1 MPLFCVVLLEYIYSK
16 GTIKMK
22 KKVTKISLAVIIAL
36 LMTMLVVLAACG
48 SEAPVTSEPPPQEEI
63 QQDQTPLEQQPH
75 EQESTTTAEND
86 LAAAQD
92 IGQGATVFNFQ
103 MFDGEGN
110 VLSWNVHTDE
120 TTVGA
125 ALVEVGLIEGET
137 SDFGLMV
144 SHVNGIRADFV
155 EDDAYWAFFVDDDFA
170 MVGVDATDIEEGV
183 TYKFIYTP
191 A

>member
-1 MPLFCVVLLEYIYSK
+1 
-16 GTIKMK
+16 
-22 KKVTKISLAVIIAL
+22 
-36 LMTMLVVLAACG
+36 MTMLVVLAACG

>member
-1 MPLFCVVLLEYIYSK
+1 
-16 GTIKMK
+16 MK
-22 KKVTKISLAVIIAL
+22 KKATGKTLAAVIAL
-36 LMTMLVVLAACG
+36 LMIVLVLLAACG
-48 SEAPVTSEPPPQEEI
+48 TEAPA
-63 QQDQTPLEQQPH
+63 TPA
-75 EQESTTTAEND
+75 TTEND
-86 LAAAQD
+86 LAAAQE
-92 IGQGATVFNFQ
+92 IGEGATVFNFQ

-125 ALVEVGLIEGET
+125 ALLGVGLIEGEN

-144 SHVNGIRADFV
+144 SHVNGVRADFV
-155 EDDAYWAFFVDDDFA
+155 EDDAYWAFYIDDDFA

>member
-1 MPLFCVVLLEYIYSK
+1 MGQIGFLSLRERHECRFFVLFRSNSNSK
-16 GTIKMK
+16 GTKKMK
-22 KKVTKISLAVIIAL
+22 KKVKKLSLAVILTL
-36 LMTMLVVLAACG
+36 LITMLVLLAACG
-48 SEAPVTSEPPPQEEI
+48 AEAPA
-63 QQDQTPLEQQPH
+63 
-75 EQESTTTAEND
+75 TTATPGND
-86 LAAAQD
+86 LATAQD
-92 IGQGATVFNFQ
+92 IGEGSKRFSFQ

-125 ALVEVGLIEGET
+125 ALVEVGLIEGEV

-155 EDDAYWAFFVDDDFA
+155 EDDAYWAFYIDDDFA

-183 TYKFIYTP
+183 TYKFIYTE